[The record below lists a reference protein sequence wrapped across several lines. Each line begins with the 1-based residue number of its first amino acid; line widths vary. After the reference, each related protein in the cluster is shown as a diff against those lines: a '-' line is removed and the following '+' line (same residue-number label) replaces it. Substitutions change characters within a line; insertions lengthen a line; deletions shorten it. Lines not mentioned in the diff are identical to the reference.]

1 MDKLIKKVK
10 KDTKAAKKHLVKHD
24 IRGAEKSLKKAG
36 KDEKVLMHADKKFD
50 REIREAKKAKARAR
64 A

>member
-10 KDTKAAKKHLVKHD
+10 KDTMTAKQHLARHDVK
-24 IRGAEKSLKKAG
+24 GAEKSLKKAG

-50 REIREAKKAKARAR
+50 RQIREAKKAKARAR
-64 A
+64 G